1 MKVYYVPSITFFVAI
16 ILFFS
21 CSERESKV
29 KTENANI
36 KQLNYQVIDT
46 LLHDTTSFTEGL
58 IYYNNKLYEST
69 GSPDEIPF
77 TKSLVGPVSGKG
89 TIEAKVK
96 LERKYFGEGITI
108 FKEKI
113 YQLTY
118 KDQKGFVYS
127 FPSFKKIKE
136 FQFQN
141 KEGWGLTHDSLNLIM
156 SDGTH
161 VLTYLDPNNLE
172 IVKTLNVR
180 LDGYGQ
186 SNINE
191 LEYVNGFI
199 YANIWQ
205 TNQIIKINSQN
216 GDVIALAD
224 FTDLKKYV
232 SSIYAESLEMNG
244 IAYDKK
250 NNHFI
255 ITGKMWPRSFIIKF
269 L

>member
-1 MKVYYVPSITFFVAI
+1 MKAYYVLSITLFVSI
-16 ILFFS
+16 VLFFS

-29 KTENANI
+29 KTEDPSTR
-36 KQLNYQVIDT
+36 QLNYQVIDT

-58 IYYNNKLYEST
+58 VYHNNMLYEST

-77 TKSLVGPVSGKG
+77 TKSLVGSVNSKG
-89 TIEAKVK
+89 IIEAKVE

-108 FKEKI
+108 FKDKI

-141 KEGWGLTHDSLNLIM
+141 KEGWGLTSDSLNLIM

-161 VLTYLDPNNLE
+161 VLTYLDPNSLK

-205 TNQIIKINSQN
+205 TNQIIKINSLN
-216 GDVIALAD
+216 GDVIAIAD
-224 FTDLKKYV
+224 FTELKKYV
-232 SSIYAESLEMNG
+232 SSIYPEAMEMNG

-255 ITGKMWPRSFIIKF
+255 ITGKMWPRSFILKF